1 MPNSRWSTKIV
12 PPRWIRACRALD
24 LGCPRSREATGPCPS
39 LAAGTQAPPAART
52 LSLLILL
59 GVVFAVPNLACAQTN
74 LAIQVEVSEAAA
86 GAPGTGRLITVR
98 GHLEPRGKD
107 DAALRDTG
115 TRSTID
121 LDFSSSQ
128 VPMASLPSRA
138 GKPQPVEITGYLDE
152 AEKGRFVVVVIG
164 AVALTP

>member
-1 MPNSRWSTKIV
+1 MPNSRWSTKTV
-12 PPRWIRACRALD
+12 APRWIRACRALH
-24 LGCPRSREATGPCPS
+24 LGYPGSRKATGPCTPS
-39 LAAGTQAPPAART
+39 AAGTHEPPAART

-74 LAIQVEVSEAAA
+74 LAIQVEVSDAAA

-107 DAALRDTG
+107 DATLRDTG
-115 TRSTID
+115 TRTTID

-128 VPMASLPSRA
+128 VSMASLPSRA
-138 GKPQPVEITGYLDE
+138 GKPQPVEVTGYLDE
-152 AEKGRFVVVVIG
+152 AEEGRFVVVVIG
-164 AVALTP
+164 VVALTP